1 MDEFLELRL
10 PEDRAR
16 EVFGADAGE
25 PVTSWIR
32 RFELPIN
39 DPAIERI
46 AAIDRA
52 WRERG
57 ENFLLNWSIR
67 RAYSADELNSAK
79 LLLLEITSS
88 FEPAG
93 EECGTEYDHSTVCS
107 HCGAGRTRSSP
118 LRLNLRRVP
127 RSKDITQ
134 SIAGDEWI
142 VSGRLAEAMRQKQF
156 SGVQLERV
164 QHARGASVGDGEW
177 YQLLPVSAPVAVA
190 SSTSFGIHPFDPDI
204 RGQYRCPSGHV
215 VGLNLLSELALKAD
229 TWDGSDITTTR
240 ELVGI
245 RRGLLVPHPLLL
257 VSHRFYKMLLDEK
270 MKGWRVQRALLV

>member
-1 MDEFLELRL
+1 MDEFLEFRL

-16 EVFGADAGE
+16 EAFGADAGD

-39 DPAIERI
+39 DPSIDRI

-57 ENFLLNWSIR
+57 KSFLLSWSIR
-67 RAYSADELNSAK
+67 RVYSGDELNRVE

-93 EECGTEYDHSTVCS
+93 EECGTEYDYSAVCS
-107 HCGAGRTRSSP
+107 HCGAGRSRSSP
-118 LRLNLRRVP
+118 LRLNLRRIP

-142 VSGRLAEAMRQKQF
+142 VSSRLAEAIRQNRF
-156 SGVQLERV
+156 SGVQLEPV
-164 QHARGASVGDGEW
+164 QHAREASVGDGVW
-177 YQLLPVSAPVAVA
+177 YQLTPVSAPVTVA
-190 SSTSFGIHPFDPDI
+190 SSTSFGIHPFDPDTK
-204 RGQYRCPSGHV
+204 GQYRCPLGHV
-215 VGLNLLSELALKAD
+215 LGLNLLSEPALKRD
-229 TWDGSDITTTR
+229 TWDGSDIASTR

-245 RRGLLVPHPLLL
+245 RRGLLVPRPLLL